1 MGKDIIPNIKTNSAL
16 SDGLR
21 GLKSQIKPGR
31 ILCDCMARDHPL
43 IGNCLGCGLI
53 VCEQQR
59 SGPCLFCSRLV
70 VSKDEWNILGKNDND
85 SVELMMKLTAEDSD
99 NTLSRIKNLEKA
111 LETREQLLEADSDSS
126 HRNKV
131 HDLQGDYID
140 IESNT
145 YLTNDERQQIE
156 SRKAELDMLH
166 RQKKKKI
173 FIDLDFMNE
182 AIKERENNR
191 NETVD
196 YGKDYII
203 QDILKCAY
211 ARLHK
216 LEDYEDNQY
225 EIIPRGNFTPIY
237 DDIYSK
243 NDLKEN
249 PKISKEI
256 MSEVYN
262 SCCDEALFTEVDSK
276 GFCLSLEQ
284 PLASLLV
291 NGIEKHVYWD
301 TFLDIKGPI
310 YIASATKNINDEK
323 LNEMRIK
330 YKMDFPVGSIIGRCI
345 LTSCHSLDEYNDLFL
360 PSKIIGKG
368 DGFVLVFSVFEELP
382 CSIPYLSEKGF
393 TKLNTN
399 LLQTF
404 NVFLTNKY
412 LSL

>member
-16 SDGLR
+16 RDGLCS
-21 GLKSQIKPGR
+21 LKSQIKPGR
-31 ILCDCMARDHPL
+31 IPCDCMARDHPL

-53 VCEQQR
+53 VCEQQG
-59 SGPCLFCSRLV
+59 SGPCLFCSTLV
-70 VSKDEWNILGKNDND
+70 VSKDEWNILGKNNND
-85 SVELMMKLTAEDSD
+85 SVELMMRLTASD
-99 NTLSRIKNLEKA
+99 PLNVPSTKNNLEKA
-111 LETREQLLEADSDSS
+111 LETREQLLEADSDTSR
-126 HRNKV
+126 RNKV

-140 IESNT
+140 IESNA
-145 YLTNDERQQIE
+145 YLTNDERHQIE

-182 AIKERENNR
+182 TIKERENCR

-196 YGKDYII
+196 YSKDHII

-216 LEDYEDNQY
+216 LEEECEDSKY

-237 DDIYSK
+237 DDVYSK
-243 NDLKEN
+243 NELKDN

-291 NGIEKHVYWD
+291 NGIEKHILWN

-310 YIASATKNINDEK
+310 YIASATKNISDKE
-323 LNEMRIK
+323 LNEIKIK
-330 YKMDFPVGSIIGRCI
+330 YKMDFPIGSIIGRCI
-345 LTSCHSLDEYNDLFL
+345 LTSCHSLNEYNDLF
-360 PSKIIGKG
+360 PISKVTKKG

-382 CSIPYLSEKGF
+382 CPIPYLSEEGF
-393 TKLNTN
+393 TRLNTN
-399 LLQTF
+399 LLQTVR
-404 NVFLTNKY
+404 NL
-412 LSL
+412 LEL